1 MVTDNVGTNVFIS
14 GLIVT
19 GLPILGA
26 TFVVVNNECFNSF
39 SGEISMTINGGQ
51 LPYTIETT
59 GPDNYSTS
67 VANLKLLVNGSYVT
81 TITDS
86 LNNSVQYTN
95 TNINW

>member
-1 MVTDNVGTNVFIS
+1 MYFFIS

-59 GPDNYSTS
+59 GPEIIQLVLLILNY
-67 VANLKLLVNGSYVT
+67 
-81 TITDS
+81 
-86 LNNSVQYTN
+86 
-95 TNINW
+95 

>member
-1 MVTDNVGTNVFIS
+1 
-14 GLIVT
+14 
-19 GLPILGA
+19 
-26 TFVVVNNECFNSF
+26 
-39 SGEISMTINGGQ
+39 MTINGGQ

-59 GPDNYSTS
+59 DNYSTS

-95 TNINW
+95 TITSIGILK